1 MPSLDIRTLILLLG
15 LGNLLLFLTL
25 VSFRFVR
32 DDRNAGVSHLW
43 MVSKLLQS
51 AAWALLWARGSI
63 SGFWS
68 IEVGNTLLLAGFGL
82 ETLAAWQFSRG
93 RLPRWLIAVVVV
105 VVAVRYPLNLLGGA
119 DPAHRVVVASLLSAG
134 LFAMTGWALVW
145 LRPER
150 TRLQYF
156 IGGSTLLLAAVV
168 ATRGVLAGWPGNGFA
183 LLDANVIQVATFL
196 SLFLL
201 MLTNGF
207 GVVLLD
213 TERVGHRLK
222 TLATRDSLTGVSNRR
237 DFLERLRVMVASA
250 SRNGYP
256 FTLMALDLDHFKQVN
271 DRFGHPGGDIAL
283 CRFAQLCEDT
293 VRESD
298 VVGRVGGEEFMVAM
312 NGAGA
317 EEALAVAERLR
328 ALVASTP
335 VTLASRGELDLSV
348 SVGLATLIA
357 GDSVASLMTRADA
370 ALYRA
375 KRNGRN
381 RVDVDGQAPAP
392 NGASWLEQASRFPD
406 TV

>member
-15 LGNLLLFLTL
+15 VGNLLLFLTL
-25 VSFRFVR
+25 MSFRFVQE
-32 DDRNAGVSHLW
+32 DRHSGVSQLW
-43 MVSKLLQS
+43 AVSKLLQS

-82 ETLAAWQFSRG
+82 ETLAAWKFSSG
-93 RLPRWLIAVVVV
+93 RLPRWLIGLVLAAVV
-105 VVAVRYPLNLLGGA
+105 ARYPLNLLGGDA
-119 DPAHRVVVASLLSAG
+119 AAHRVAVASLLSAG
-134 LFAMTGWALVW
+134 LFGLTGWALVG
-145 LRPER
+145 LQAER

-156 IGGSTLLLAAVV
+156 IGGGTLLLAAVV
-168 ATRGVLAGWPGNGFA
+168 ATRGIVAAMPEHGFA
-183 LLDANVIQVATFL
+183 LLDANGIQVATFL

-213 TERVGHRLK
+213 TERVGHRLN
-222 TLATRDSLTGVSNRR
+222 TLATRDSLTGISNRR

-250 SRNGYP
+250 SRNDYP
-256 FTLMALDLDHFKQVN
+256 FTLMALDLDHFRQVN
-271 DRFGHPGGDIAL
+271 DSYGHAGGDRAL
-283 CRFAQLCEDT
+283 AGFARLCETT

-298 VVGRVGGEEFMVAM
+298 VFGRVGGEEFMVAM
-312 NGAGA
+312 NGASA
-317 EEALAVAERLR
+317 EEAAVVAERLR
-328 ALVASTP
+328 ALVADSP
-335 VTLASRGELDLSV
+335 VALSSRQSVKLSV

-357 GDSVASLMTRADA
+357 GDDVAALMARADA

-381 RVDVDGQAPAP
+381 RVDVDGQAPIP
-392 NGASWLEQASRFPD
+392 SGASWQSEASRFPE
-406 TV
+406 TF

>member
-1 MPSLDIRTLILLLG
+1 MLLS

-25 VSFRFVR
+25 MSFRFVQE
-32 DDRNAGVSHLW
+32 DRNSGVSQLW
-43 MVSKLLQS
+43 MASKLLQS
-51 AAWALLWARGSI
+51 AAWGLLWARGSI

-82 ETLAAWQFSRG
+82 EMLAAWQFSSG
-93 RLPRWLIAVVVV
+93 RLPRWLIATVVV
-105 VVAVRYPLNLLGGA
+105 VVAVRYPFNLLGGD
-119 DPAHRVVVASLLSAG
+119 DPAHRVFVASLLSAG
-134 LFAMTGWALVW
+134 LFGMTGWALVW

-156 IGGSTLLLAAVV
+156 VGGGTLLLAAVV
-168 ATRGVLAGWPGNGFA
+168 AMRGVLAGWPGHGFT
-183 LLDANVIQVATFL
+183 LLDANGIQVATFL

-213 TERVGHRLK
+213 TERVGHRLN

-237 DFLERLRVMVASA
+237 DFFERLRVMLASA
-250 SRNGYP
+250 SRNDYP
-256 FTLMALDLDHFKQVN
+256 LTLMALDLDHFKQVN
-271 DRFGHPGGDIAL
+271 DSYGHPGGDVAL
-283 CRFAQLCEDT
+283 RSFARLCEAT

-317 EEALAVAERLR
+317 DDALVVAERLR
-328 ALVASTP
+328 ALVAHTP
-335 VTLASRGELDLSV
+335 AVLSSRESVNLSV
-348 SVGLATLIA
+348 SIGLATLIA
-357 GDSVASLMTRADA
+357 GDDVASLMTRADA

-381 RVDVDGQAPAP
+381 RVDVDGQAPIP
-392 NGASWLEQASRFPD
+392 TGASWQPEAS
-406 TV
+406 